1 MQPADNA
8 TYNKYMYGGYNA
20 KIFHEHYW
28 NTASKT
34 MVFDIKI
41 TPYKDGLYNVSLLG
55 YQHDKIVL
63 RVYDPLL
70 SIKLPKKTFVQGE
83 VVQFSINNPYIDIK
97 YRSNDILSSPPGY
110 FRHKFKIV
118 PTYPSVYVDD
128 WKPMYTN
135 YPEFFQDQ
143 LIIPYDQNL
152 DMKTSQLSNRYMVP
166 YEPNEYKII
175 LLRENFVYPQ
185 GSDRSYGE
193 TAYIGEVVN
202 STFSVKR
209 NYPNLTVT
217 TIDASNCS
225 KVLIGVSLT
234 TSSNIPLIG
243 PYTIDIVKLGTEFS
257 SVYQSKRMK
266 EIYYPKQTLNT
277 TVHVIDKENPE
288 EHYGPREYITRIV
301 LDNRVWALS
310 NSFTAGC
317 YKNA

>member
-1 MQPADNA
+1 MQPANNA
-8 TYNKYMYGGYNA
+8 TYNKYKYGRY
-20 KIFHEHYW
+20 ISHIYHEQYW
-28 NTASKT
+28 NTTSKT

-55 YQHDKIVL
+55 YQHDTIVL

-70 SIKLPKKTFVQGE
+70 SIKLPKETFVQGE
-83 VVQFSINNPYIDIK
+83 VVQFNINNPYIDIN

-110 FRHKFKIV
+110 LRHTFKIV
-118 PTYPSVYVDD
+118 PTYPTVYVDD
-128 WKPMYTN
+128 SKPMYSN
-135 YPEFFQDQ
+135 FPEYFQDQ

-152 DMKTSQLSNRYMVP
+152 EMKTSQISKRYMVP
-166 YEPNEYKII
+166 YEPNEYKVI
-175 LLRENFVYPQ
+175 LLREYHWYSQ
-185 GSDRSYGE
+185 MSGDYGE

-234 TSSNIPLIG
+234 TSSKIPLIG
-243 PYTIDIVKLGTEFS
+243 PFTIDIVKLGNEFS

-266 EIYYPKQTLNT
+266 EVYYPKRTLNT
-277 TVHVIDKENPE
+277 MVHVIDKENPE